1 MGSLLRAMAPALA
14 ILASASAMAEAGSVF
29 DGSVADGGKPAV
41 TMQFAKLKS
50 KLSTG
55 DKFGVSSGG
64 YFCIGERP
72 LTIGEKTESIFTA
85 QATAGFRTE
94 MAAAGYKI
102 FQGEV
107 SAFDS
112 APSQDPDYRL
122 GGTVVAADFNL
133 CYSGNDEKGKM
144 HVEVKWE
151 LFSTKQQRVVH
162 TQTTTGDYKA
172 DSFQNGQAGREFE
185 SRVFAAALKPLF
197 ASPEVRALMAGNAPA
212 PAAMSL
218 PPLVLKAARA
228 PAGGAVKNTA
238 ALLSSVV
245 TITSDLGTGSG
256 FFVSDG
262 YVLTNR
268 HVVGASKYVKVKL
281 STGRELV
288 GEVVRENA
296 ARDVALLKTEA
307 GVAPA
312 LAVLAEKSAVGAEVY
327 AVGSPLGQELAG
339 TLTRGVVSGHREV
352 EGASFVQS
360 DVAVNPGNS
369 GGPLLDSAGDAVA
382 ITAVKIK
389 GAEGLAFFIPMKDAL
404 DKLAVQIQ

>member
-1 MGSLLRAMAPALA
+1 MAQ
-14 ILASASAMAEAGSVF
+14 AGSVF
-29 DGSVADGGKPAV
+29 DESAAEGGKPVV
-41 TMQFAKLKS
+41 TMQFAKLMS
-50 KLSTG
+50 RVSYGDNIGATTG
-55 DKFGVSSGG
+55 GFL
-64 YFCIGERP
+64 CISERP
-72 LTIGEKTESIFTA
+72 LLFSERLENVFVA
-85 QATAGFRTE
+85 QATTAFRKE
-94 MAAAGYKI
+94 MASAGYKI
-102 FQGEV
+102 FQSEV

-112 APSQDPDYRL
+112 VSSQDPDYRL
-122 GGTVVAADFNL
+122 GGTVLAADFHL
-133 CYSGNDEKGKM
+133 CFSGDEEKGNM

-151 LFSTKQQRVVH
+151 IFSTKQQRVVH
-162 TQTTTGDYKA
+162 TQTTSGDYKA
-172 DSFQNGQAGREFE
+172 DSFQTGLSGRDFE
-185 SRVFAAALKPLF
+185 SRVFASALKQLF
-197 ASPEVRALMAGNAPA
+197 TAPEVRSLMAGHAPA
-212 PAAMSL
+212 PAVASL
-218 PPLVLKAARA
+218 PPLLLKAGRA
-228 PAGGAVKNTA
+228 PTGGAVKNTG
-238 ALLSSVV
+238 ALLNSVV

-281 STGRELV
+281 SSGRELV
-288 GEVVRENA
+288 GEVVRANA

-312 LAVLAEKSAVGAEVY
+312 LAVLTEKSAVGTEVY

-339 TLTRGVVSGHREV
+339 TLTRGVVSGHRDV

-369 GGPLLDSAGDAVA
+369 GGPLLDAAGDVVA

>member
-1 MGSLLRAMAPALA
+1 MRSWVRAAGAVVV
-14 ILASASAMAEAGSVF
+14 ASASSVALAQSGSVF
-29 DGSVADGGKPAV
+29 DAPAGKPAV
-41 TMQFAKLKS
+41 TMQFAKLRS
-50 KLSTG
+50 KMAQG
-55 DKFGVSSGG
+55 DKFGVSTGG
-64 YFCIGERP
+64 IFCIGERP
-72 LTIGEKTESIFTA
+72 LTFTEKTEGIFTA

-107 SAFDS
+107 SAFDT

-122 GGTVVAADFNL
+122 GGTVEQADFKL
-133 CYSGNDEKGKM
+133 CYAGNDEKGSM

-151 LFSTKQQRVVH
+151 IFSTKQQRVVH
-162 TQTTTGDYKA
+162 TQTTSGDYRA
-172 DSFQNGQAGREFE
+172 DSFQNGMAGREFE
-185 SRVFAAALKPLF
+185 SRVFAAALKTLF
-197 ASPEVRALMAGNAPA
+197 ASPEVRSLMAGDA
-212 PAAMSL
+212 PAAAAVTV

-245 TITSDLGTGSG
+245 TISSDQGSGSG

-307 GVAPA
+307 GAAPA
-312 LAVLAEKSAVGAEVY
+312 LAVLADKAAVGAEVY
-327 AVGSPLGQELAG
+327 AVGSPLGQQLAG
-339 TLTRGVVSGHREV
+339 TLTRGVVSGHRDV

-369 GGPLLDSAGDAVA
+369 GGPLMDASGSVIA
-382 ITAVKIK
+382 ITAGKIK
-389 GAEGLAFFIPMKDAL
+389 GAEGLAFFIPLRDAL
-404 DKLAVQIQ
+404 DRLAVQVQ